1 MSSIRRSSL
10 TSITLGLPTVIGGY
24 LSFASL
30 EEAAGQC
37 LECPLEPCI
46 RARRYGAG
54 RPVLLLRWRLGP
66 ARFGSY
72 DDATVQAGCHGPA
85 SEAVTAVTDYSLS
98 NPLFFGRR
106 AIDAQSPKRWPPTT
120 ALLKKLHS
128 LPSSI
133 RRIIQPRRWRVL
145 AFSAG
150 RDGRL
155 LEHDDLERWRGGWA
169 LPWHRADLGFFGAH
183 ALSRCA
189 QAPRMDSCGP
199 LLATHFFLDKQKG
212 EKTVKIK

>member
-72 DDATVQAGCHGPA
+72 DDATVQAGCHAPA
-85 SEAVTAVTDYSLS
+85 SDAVTAVTDYSLS

-106 AIDAQSPKRWPPTT
+106 VIDVQSPKRRLPTT
-120 ALLKKLHS
+120 AFVQKLHS
-128 LPSSI
+128 LRARIAAASDCRTIAIYERTRAPSTVDVFTLAVISQL
-133 RRIIQPRRWRVL
+133 REKLPRGARKACQRCL
-145 AFSAG
+145 AASL
-150 RDGRL
+150 RL
-155 LEHDDLERWRGGWA
+155 T
-169 LPWHRADLGFFGAH
+169 
-183 ALSRCA
+183 S
-189 QAPRMDSCGP
+189 
-199 LLATHFFLDKQKG
+199 
-212 EKTVKIK
+212 